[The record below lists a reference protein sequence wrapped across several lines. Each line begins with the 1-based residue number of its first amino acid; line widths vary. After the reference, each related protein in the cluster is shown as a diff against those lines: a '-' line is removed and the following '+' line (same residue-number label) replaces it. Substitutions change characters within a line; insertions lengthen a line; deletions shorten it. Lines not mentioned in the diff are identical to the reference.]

1 MYGRTNREG
10 FLIRLDSV
18 ARLAVPVVFILL
30 LPIAFASSVKNE
42 DHADNS
48 YAFTY
53 DAESREIVTATS
65 SKRYDLNDDV
75 DVTVTIEESD
85 DGAPLMGRVQFSLL
99 AKEPV
104 RYEGTVRFRVLDD
117 PGQVA
122 FEATRE
128 VSFRLRP
135 QGRHRHERINFPFDV
150 PSGDYWITVKF
161 KS

>member
-1 MYGRTNREG
+1 MNRRNRREG
-10 FLIRLDSV
+10 IIRIDYV

-53 DAESREIVTATS
+53 DAESREIVQATS

-75 DVTVTIEESD
+75 DVTVTLEESD
-85 DGAPLMGRVQFSLL
+85 DEAPLEGRVQFSLL
-99 AKEPV
+99 KNEPI

-117 PGQVA
+117 PNQVA

-135 QGRHRHERINFPFDV
+135 QGRHRHERIKFPFDV

-161 KS
+161 RS